1 MTPLERAVYDVIARH
16 PGWHAPRIA
25 EEIDRSVKGIEAT
38 LRRMREKGYIRS
50 AKKLRPVLRPVRC
63 YEVRNGGHDARD

>member
-1 MTPLERAVYDVIARH
+1 MTPLQRAVYDVIARH

-25 EEIDRSVKGIEAT
+25 EAVGRPRHAVETQLRNLRSKGYVRSERT
-38 LRRMREKGYIRS
+38 LR
-50 AKKLRPVLRPVRC
+50 LVLRPVRC